1 MICALFADE
10 SAILVGAP
18 STAPILVPPVLF
30 GRSLL
35 VEAEEGGLLLHL
47 TLGELSLVLLFP
59 VLLGHLV
66 LGMVG
71 ILATA
76 G

>member
-1 MICALFADE
+1 MKVL
-10 SAILVGAP
+10 SSLVRPRQLP
-18 STAPILVPPVLF
+18 SSLLQFLF

-66 LGMVG
+66 LGVVG
-71 ILATA
+71 ILAAA